1 MPKDVLPPANEGE
14 IMDELRWLLRDEGG
28 VRIEGPRTTLAE
40 YWRQGQDLLICCAN
54 LLPDRDGGP
63 LRVFLPGIRAR
74 TAAWLRYPETDVQTV
89 TIRDGLL
96 DLPACPRFAAVR
108 VTL

>member
-1 MPKDVLPPANEGE
+1 MKALS
-14 IMDELRWLLRDEGG
+14 
-28 VRIEGPRTTLAE
+28 VRQPWAGLIAAGLKTIEVRPRPTH
-40 YWRQGQDLLICCAN
+40 YRGDLLICCAN